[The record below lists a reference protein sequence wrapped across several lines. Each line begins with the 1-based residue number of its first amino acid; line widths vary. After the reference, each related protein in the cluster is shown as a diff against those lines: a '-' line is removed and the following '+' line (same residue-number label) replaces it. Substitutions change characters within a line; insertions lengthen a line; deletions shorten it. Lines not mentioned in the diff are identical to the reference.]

1 MSDRDAIWTIWVN
14 KAHYAEYS
22 IWNGDRYNLLLEDNE
37 EDDGLLP
44 PVLHLIDWCLE
55 ADLNRIEY
63 ETMRLASICLSW
75 FLTST
80 SRFIRDRSTKALARA
95 ILAHPNLALYLLKH
109 FVNVNDFYV
118 LERIYAAVY
127 GAICHGVPDE
137 VLRSAANWIYENIFQ
152 NGKPIPHIL
161 IRDYARG
168 VVEKAYFHNLTK
180 PNVDISLVRPPY
192 KSVWPIEEPSKE
204 EIEQLVREAG
214 ADRIKSSIG
223 VGDVGVHD
231 FGEYTMG
238 RVRSFKTRSSK
249 TGMLDRD
256 PVDKENFN
264 GMWARK
270 WVIKR
275 AINFGWNQNLFN
287 DFDRSRYVHDGER
300 YGAAR

>member
-1 MSDRDAIWTIWVN
+1 M
-14 KAHYAEYS
+14 
-22 IWNGDRYNLLLEDNE
+22 
-37 EDDGLLP
+37 P
-44 PVLHLIDWCLE
+44 
-55 ADLNRIEY
+55 
-63 ETMRLASICLSW
+63 
-75 FLTST
+75 
-80 SRFIRDRSTKALARA
+80 
-95 ILAHPNLALYLLKH
+95 
-109 FVNVNDFYV
+109 
-118 LERIYAAVY
+118 
-127 GAICHGVPDE
+127 E
-137 VLRSAANWIYENIFQ
+137 VLSRRRI
-152 NGKPIPHIL
+152 
-161 IRDYARG
+161 
-168 VVEKAYFHNLTK
+168 FHNLTGS
-180 PNVDISLVRPPY
+180 NVDISLVRPPY

-300 YGAAR
+300 YGRRVERIGKKYQWIAYYELLARLADNLDLDDFSLDSGESLIAPLQATWQVGARDIEPTIIELAFGNMEDRFLLTLLDKE